1 MSRQIRNV
9 ICFALP
15 ITIGNVRIDFFQID
29 KEFTLRINLLLPPLS
44 IKEMHRTLKINFISL
59 SKSFEILSKYFWTKN
74 FNLYRDLFPKERE
87 RKGGEETRDSINFHS
102 FRNSSKKI
110 DTVFPNDISSNDRPK
125 FNLFFQKSKWEEEKR
140 SNAVIAETRVSGSLR
155 RTSLPS
161 KKRFNRWEGEIW
173 LDDCLICT
181 LAPVATNFR
190 RNENATKSRW
200 WCALHPSFLSISVSR
215 AEDRVKRIVDRR
227 RTNSIGSATS

>member
-110 DTVFPNDISSNDRPK
+110 DTIFPNDISSNDRPK

-140 SNAVIAETRVSGSLR
+140 SNAVSGSLR

-161 KKRFNRWEGEIW
+161 M
-173 LDDCLICT
+173 
-181 LAPVATNFR
+181 
-190 RNENATKSRW
+190 
-200 WCALHPSFLSISVSR
+200 
-215 AEDRVKRIVDRR
+215 RR
-227 RTNSIGSATS
+227 RDLIRRLFNLHAGARCNELSSQWKRDKKPMVVRPPPEFPFHIRIESRRSR

>member
-1 MSRQIRNV
+1 MIFLSLSKRKRFHLVRYWLMSRQIRNV

-102 FRNSSKKI
+102 FRNSSKKNRH
-110 DTVFPNDISSNDRPK
+110 DFSKRY
-125 FNLFFQKSKWEEEKR
+125 FFKR
-140 SNAVIAETRVSGSLR
+140 S
-155 RTSLPS
+155 P
-161 KKRFNRWEGEIW
+161 EI
-173 LDDCLICT
+173 
-181 LAPVATNFR
+181 
-190 RNENATKSRW
+190 
-200 WCALHPSFLSISVSR
+200 
-215 AEDRVKRIVDRR
+215 
-227 RTNSIGSATS
+227 